1 MNGRP
6 HEKTFPV
13 CWMQIF
19 VSLACSSSQ
28 YYRTRHWRR
37 PNQSNPIQ
45 PIESIRSTES
55 QSSFTM
61 VEFYH
66 AKKRRGIAGQPG
78 KSTRVGEPKPY
89 WPGLEIDEDGATN
102 ADDSNSTGVKSN
114 GDAIGVGSIKEPSN
128 AEDVLDE
135 VMATEES
142 KPNNSGAS
150 PAMEKRPK
158 TDLSTFR
165 SRKRR
170 RKVSSNHDVPK
181 MDSLSETPNNS
192 GSPQVEQETQGADEK
207 LPPPIE
213 ETTTVAPSAEEDIT
227 EHSSEPKNATS
238 QDSLQQ
244 KPETQETVR
253 TVDAENQAPTV
264 ATAPKENESN
274 SVQQQNN
281 KKEHQS
287 SGPSSDNTKAT
298 PRVLVKFL
306 VQKKIPSLERVVSDI
321 RDVLL
326 GMVSRS
332 PTLLQKHM
340 GEITSASSSQSQS
353 SQVSMGDMSGYT
365 NANSQDTSSHASKIP
380 EDSMSKFLEICKRQ
394 EQMMD
399 RLDKKEQAVEKR
411 EELLFKQIQQHESA
425 QKQRKDEDQN
435 QQEEIL
441 SLRKQLEKANQ
452 SMESYRSKLEEKEKT
467 LENLEEAKRL
477 VQVRYQT
484 RVKEQFRVIEE
495 QTNALKTE
503 RAENEMLKKRIALLE
518 REEHD
523 ETVSNDFSPREHH
536 AFSHRVR
543 HRQPNGA
550 RQKNLCSLQ
559 SSNGSPR
566 NTLVRDDIAPSSPAY
581 NPRIRRFP

>member
-1 MNGRP
+1 M
-6 HEKTFPV
+6 
-13 CWMQIF
+13 
-19 VSLACSSSQ
+19 S
-28 YYRTRHWRR
+28 
-37 PNQSNPIQ
+37 
-45 PIESIRSTES
+45 
-55 QSSFTM
+55 
-61 VEFYH
+61 
-66 AKKRRGIAGQPG
+66 
-78 KSTRVGEPKPY
+78 EPKPY

-102 ADDSNSTGVKSN
+102 VESRNSADAKSN
-114 GDAIGVGSIKEPSN
+114 GSAIGVDSIKEPSN

-135 VMATEES
+135 AMAIEDS
-142 KPNNSGAS
+142 KPNNKGAS

-170 RKVSSNHDVPK
+170 RKVSPNNGAPK
-181 MDSLSETPNNS
+181 MDSLSETPKTGSTAELEQNN
-192 GSPQVEQETQGADEK
+192 QGD
-207 LPPPIE
+207 PPTE
-213 ETTTVAPSAEEDIT
+213 ETTTTAPSAEEDIT
-227 EHSSEPKNATS
+227 ENSSEPNNATS

-244 KPETQETVR
+244 KPETQGTAR
-253 TVDAENQAPTV
+253 TVDAENEAPTV

-274 SVQQQNN
+274 SVQPKDN

-287 SGPSSDNTKAT
+287 SGPNSDNTKAT

-306 VQKKIPSLERVVSDI
+306 VQKKVPNLERVVSDI

-332 PTLLQKHM
+332 PALLQKHM
-340 GEITSASSSQSQS
+340 AEITSASSSQSQSQSQS
-353 SQVSMGDMSGYT
+353 SQVSMGDMSSYT
-365 NANSQDTSSHASKIP
+365 NTNSQDARSHASTIP

-394 EQMMD
+394 EKMMD

-425 QKQRKDEDQN
+425 QKQQKDEDQN

-441 SLRKQLEKANQ
+441 SLRKQLEEANH

-467 LENLEEAKRL
+467 LESLEEAKRL
-477 VQVRYQT
+477 VQARYQT

-495 QTNALKTE
+495 QTNALKAE

-518 REEHD
+518 RGESD
-523 ETVSNDFSPREHH
+523 EPVSNGFSPREHH

-543 HRQPNGA
+543 HRQPNGV